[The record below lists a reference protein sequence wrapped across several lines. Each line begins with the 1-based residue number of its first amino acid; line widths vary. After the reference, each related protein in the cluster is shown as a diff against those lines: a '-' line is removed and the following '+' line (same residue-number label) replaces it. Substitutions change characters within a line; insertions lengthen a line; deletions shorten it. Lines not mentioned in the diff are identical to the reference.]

1 MAAKIGE
8 ESHVLY
14 SMVLCVAEGKTP
26 YENACE
32 APGNA
37 ISEVADTGYNVKY
50 RVKTR
55 VLVNGRSYSLGLECE
70 SPAALKALTARSETD
85 NK

>member
-1 MAAKIGE
+1 
-8 ESHVLY
+8 
-14 SMVLCVAEGKTP
+14 MVLCVAEGKAP

-37 ISEVADTGYNVKY
+37 ISEVADTGYNVKS